1 MRGFGAQDL
10 INCYARG
17 VFPMAEGRE
26 DPRIYLLDPD
36 ERGILPLDHFHIS
49 RSLKKTVRQDLY
61 QISIDECF
69 HDVVEGCAAPAP
81 GREETWINSG
91 ILSLYS
97 DLHTLGIA
105 HSVEC
110 WSGGDLV
117 GGLYGVSLGGAFFGE
132 SMFSRRRDASKV
144 ALVHL
149 IARLRAGGFVLL
161 DTQFT
166 TEHLERFGAETIS
179 RSTYQERRGA
189 ALSVEADFRALPDE
203 ISGAQALHLALPP
216 ADQDRQ
222 SSTQTS

>member
-10 INCYARG
+10 IECYARG
-17 VFPMAEGRE
+17 VFPMAEGRD

-36 ERGILPLDHFHIS
+36 ERGVLPLDGFHIS

-61 QISIDECF
+61 QVSVDECF
-69 HDVVEGCAAPAP
+69 DAVVAGCAEPAA
-81 GREETWINSG
+81 GREETWINPG
-91 ILSLYS
+91 IRSLYRE
-97 DLHTLGIA
+97 LHNLGFA

-110 WSGGDLV
+110 WAGGELA

-149 IARLRAGGFVLL
+149 LARLKAGGYTLL

-166 TEHLERFGAETIS
+166 TEHLESFGAYTIS
-179 RSTYQERRGA
+179 RDAYRAQLAE
-189 ALSVEADFRALPDE
+189 ALTVEGDFFALPGE
-203 ISGAQALHLALPP
+203 ISGAQAL
-216 ADQDRQ
+216 Q

>member
-10 INCYARG
+10 IDCYARG
-17 VFPMAEGRE
+17 VFPMAEGRD

-36 ERGILPLDHFHIS
+36 ERGVLPLDGFHIP

-61 QISIDECF
+61 QISVNECF
-69 HDVVEGCAAPAP
+69 EDVVRGCAAPAP

-91 ILSLYS
+91 IFSLYS
-97 DLHTLGIA
+97 ELHRRGHA

-110 WSGGDLV
+110 WAGGELV
-117 GGLYGVSLGGAFFGE
+117 GGLYGVTLGGAFFGE

-149 IARLRAGGFVLL
+149 VARLRVGGFVLL

-166 TEHLERFGAETIS
+166 TEHLERFGTETIS
-179 RSTYQERRGA
+179 RADYKTRLAS
-189 ALSVEADFRALPDE
+189 ALGVKADFHALPAE
-203 ISGAQALHLALPP
+203 FSGSQAL
-216 ADQDRQ
+216 Q